1 MDGSVDR
8 DTPDELSFS
17 AIVITVYFIWGVI
30 FLLLVIAL
38 CIVGLVPLA
47 NNLRYFAEKSCRVK
61 FFDFLNNANKT
72 FVFSLLFYSG
82 YL

>member
-17 AIVITVYFIWGVI
+17 AIVITVYYIWGVI

-38 CIVGLVPLA
+38 CIIGLVPLA
-47 NNLRYFAEKSCRVK
+47 NNLRYEKHPN
-61 FFDFLNNANKT
+61 FFFLT
-72 FVFSLLFYSG
+72 FYREDL
-82 YL
+82 

>member
-47 NNLRYFAEKSCRVK
+47 NNLRYKKHPNFFFLTFYREDLGKYILTNK
-61 FFDFLNNANKT
+61 F
-72 FVFSLLFYSG
+72 VSFSSP
-82 YL
+82 